1 MKLDLAEKV
10 ALVTGSSK
18 GIGWAIAQ
26 TLHAEGCR
34 VTLNGRNEVDLTA
47 ATTEVQQVGSVF
59 QRDHAVVKR
68 DENESFRMNDQSK
81 IGFM

>member
-34 VTLNGRNEVDLTA
+34 VTLNGRNEW
-47 ATTEVQQVGSVF
+47 
-59 QRDHAVVKR
+59 
-68 DENESFRMNDQSK
+68 
-81 IGFM
+81 I

>member
-10 ALVTGSSK
+10 ALVTGSSR

-47 ATTEVQQVGSVF
+47 ATTEVQQVGFFFKEILLLSS
-59 QRDHAVVKR
+59 ATKPKA
-68 DENESFRMNDQSK
+68 S
-81 IGFM
+81 

>member
-10 ALVTGSSK
+10 ALVTGSSR

-47 ATTEVQQVGSVF
+47 ATTEVQQVGF
-59 QRDHAVVKR
+59 
-68 DENESFRMNDQSK
+68 FSK
-81 IGFM
+81 EILLLSSATKPKAS